1 MIFLELIF
9 FLTLSFFSIY
19 SLAGLGQLILY
30 QKEKYFFESFFF
42 GFIAATFIVTLLHFF
57 TKINNYIILVVFI
70 FGFYN
75 AIKKFKF
82 VKENYKKILIYFI
95 IFLIFVPIFLSQ
107 KFHEDFG
114 YYHLPYVIN
123 LFNEKIIFGM
133 ANVNSA
139 FIHNSIWLNLYS
151 LFYFNDN
158 FNFLTLPT
166 FLLFVLFILFSL
178 NNIFESKNFT
188 VSNYFLIVSIFY
200 LILKFTRI
208 SEYGTDLP
216 ATLFSL
222 LSIYYFLK
230 YFELTKT
237 EIKNLYFYI
246 IFCFTVFS
254 ILIKFSSIPL
264 IILVIFIFLKDYKI
278 LRNEIFKLKYN
289 FIYSFGLLFLVQQ
302 FIYSGCLIF
311 PSELSCFKVSWLNDE
326 SLAWKNK
333 IELINKSFSST
344 NNEITKEN
352 YLTNFNWVPYWFKR
366 NYMEISEHL
375 LTMLI
380 PLLIFLTFLKKDFK
394 KFQNNKSF
402 LILITFILSGLVFWF
417 IFSPVL
423 RFSVPYLVSLIF
435 LITFHIYIK
444 KKFSKKIFVI
454 FLSLIIIF
462 NLSKNINRILKIDNI
477 YFGIDK
483 VDNKYIQLSNIN
495 SKSLNV
501 YMPDIKKNYQN
512 GWQGRLCWDIPFL
525 CTYNEIG
532 ISKKYG
538 YYFVNK
544 LNKLK

>member
-1 MIFLELIF
+1 M
-9 FLTLSFFSIY
+9 
-19 SLAGLGQLILY
+19 
-30 QKEKYFFESFFF
+30 
-42 GFIAATFIVTLLHFF
+42 
-57 TKINNYIILVVFI
+57 
-70 FGFYN
+70 
-75 AIKKFKF
+75 
-82 VKENYKKILIYFI
+82 
-95 IFLIFVPIFLSQ
+95 
-107 KFHEDFG
+107 
-114 YYHLPYVIN
+114 
-123 LFNEKIIFGM
+123 
-133 ANVNSA
+133 
-139 FIHNSIWLNLYS
+139 
-151 LFYFNDN
+151 
-158 FNFLTLPT
+158 
-166 FLLFVLFILFSL
+166 
-178 NNIFESKNFT
+178 
-188 VSNYFLIVSIFY
+188 
-200 LILKFTRI
+200 
-208 SEYGTDLP
+208 P

-230 YFELTKT
+230 YFELTKI
-237 EIKNLYFYI
+237 EIKNLYFHI
-246 IFCFTVFS
+246 ILIFVIFS

-289 FIYSFGLLFLVQQ
+289 FIYLFGLLFLIQQ

-311 PSELSCFKVSWLNDE
+311 PSELSCFKVSWFNDE
-326 SLAWKNK
+326 FLVWKNK
-333 IELINKSFSST
+333 LELINKSFSST

-394 KFQNNKSF
+394 KFQNKKNF
-402 LILITFILSGLVFWF
+402 LILIVFIISGLVFWF

-462 NLSKNINRILKIDNI
+462 NLSKNIFKISKKDNI

-483 VDNKYIQLSNIN
+483 VNNRYIQLSNID
-495 SKSLNV
+495 STKLNINK
-501 YMPDIKKNYQN
+501 PDIKKNN
-512 GWQGRLCWDIPFL
+512 ENSWQGRLCWDIPFL
-525 CTYNEIG
+525 CTYNEVV

-538 YYFVNK
+538 YLFVNK
-544 LNKLK
+544 LNKPK

>member
-1 MIFLELIF
+1 
-9 FLTLSFFSIY
+9 
-19 SLAGLGQLILY
+19 
-30 QKEKYFFESFFF
+30 
-42 GFIAATFIVTLLHFF
+42 
-57 TKINNYIILVVFI
+57 
-70 FGFYN
+70 
-75 AIKKFKF
+75 
-82 VKENYKKILIYFI
+82 
-95 IFLIFVPIFLSQ
+95 
-107 KFHEDFG
+107 
-114 YYHLPYVIN
+114 
-123 LFNEKIIFGM
+123 M
-133 ANVNSA
+133 ANVNSG

-151 LFYFNDN
+151 LFYFNNN

-178 NNIFESKNFT
+178 KNILEYKNFL

-230 YFELTKT
+230 YFELTKI

-311 PSELSCFKVSWLNDE
+311 PSELSCFKVSWFNDE

-333 IELINKSFSST
+333 LELINKSFSST

-483 VDNKYIQLSNIN
+483 VDNKYIRLSNIN

-501 YMPDIKKNYQN
+501 YMPDIKK
-512 GWQGRLCWDIPFL
+512 L
-525 CTYNEIG
+525 
-532 ISKKYG
+532 SKWLAGSFMLG
-538 YYFVNK
+538 YSIFVHI
-544 LNKLK
+544 